1 MGAAFR
7 YFEAIFK
14 GAPGVLK
21 NHSAGG
27 AQIVGRRFAR
37 TAIGHDFVADLL
49 AFTQR
54 TKTGTFDS
62 ADVHEHVI
70 AAVIR
75 LDEAIA
81 LGCVK
86 PLHGSHAH
94 GGSPFSD
101 IQVVTHLADGLVRSN
116 FWKGR
121 QRLNRLYRWIA
132 NVVRPKIDGQYY
144 SIKGSKT

>member
-1 MGAAFR
+1 MDAMKKAAPWARPFGLLQATFLGARAQGNR
-7 YFEAIFK
+7 
-14 GAPGVLK
+14 L
-21 NHSAGG
+21 SRG

-37 TAIGHDFVADLL
+37 TAICHDFVGDLL

-54 TKTGTFDS
+54 SKPGTLDS

-75 LDEAIA
+75 LDEAVA

-94 GGSPFSD
+94 WGSPFSD
-101 IQVVTHLADGLVRSN
+101 IQV
-116 FWKGR
+116 
-121 QRLNRLYRWIA
+121 
-132 NVVRPKIDGQYY
+132 
-144 SIKGSKT
+144 